1 MLLNKLKYVLG
12 GLFLIM
18 IVAEWFM
25 NIDWLT
31 AICSF
36 LLLLI
41 TLRERRPYFEPLT
54 LREKIASLILFI
66 SMIVLI
72 VGSMYVSNALLDRW
86 IPFPWLNYI
95 SSVIGIIIIVLC
107 GSLLFNKLM
116 VLVTKGKLNLEE

>member
-1 MLLNKLKYVLG
+1 MLNKLKYVLG